1 MCDCIHFTTSFR
13 VKRNGALEF
22 LFTHQTL
29 EKFCIAF
36 QGVPEIGLFTV
47 QTTGRGYW
55 QLKKQKK
62 QYDSIHVV
70 NMQLYARGVLPER
83 VSEPYVYV
91 L

>member
-1 MCDCIHFTTSFR
+1 VT
-13 VKRNGALEF
+13 
-22 LFTHQTL
+22 
-29 EKFCIAF
+29 
-36 QGVPEIGLFTV
+36 EIGLFTV

-55 QLKKQKK
+55 QFKKQKK

-83 VSEPYVYV
+83 VSEPNVYV